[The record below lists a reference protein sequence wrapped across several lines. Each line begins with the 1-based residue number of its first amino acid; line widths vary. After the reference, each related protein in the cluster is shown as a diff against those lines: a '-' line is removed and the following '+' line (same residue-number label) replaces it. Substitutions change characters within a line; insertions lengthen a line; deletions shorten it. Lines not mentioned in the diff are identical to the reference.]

1 MKMITALVRPS
12 KVDAVKNA
20 LVSLNIVGMTVSDVR
35 GFGRQKGQ
43 IERYRGNEFTVDF
56 LQKTKIVVVV
66 DDSKVEAAITAIT
79 EVART
84 GEIGDGKIFV
94 TAVETAIRIRTGDR
108 GESAL

>member
-12 KVDAVKNA
+12 KVDAVKTA
-20 LVSLNIVGMTVSDVR
+20 LVALDIVGMTVSEVR

-43 IERYRGNEFTVDF
+43 VERYRGNEFTVDF
-56 LQKTKIVVVV
+56 LQKSKIVVVV
-66 DDSKVEAAITAIT
+66 DDCKVESAIQAIT
-79 EVART
+79 ESART

-94 TAVETAIRIRTGDR
+94 SPVETAVRIRTGDR

>member
-12 KVDAVKNA
+12 KVDAVKTA
-20 LVSLNIVGMTVSDVR
+20 LVSMEIVGMTVSDVR

-43 IERYRGNEFTVDF
+43 VERYRGNEFTVDF
-56 LQKTKIVVVV
+56 LQKSKVVLVV

-79 EVART
+79 EAART

-94 TAVETAIRIRTGDR
+94 SPVETAIRIRTGDR

>member
-20 LVSLNIVGMTVSDVR
+20 LVALEIVGMTVSDVR

-56 LQKTKIVVVV
+56 LQKCKIIVVV
-66 DDSKVEAAITAIT
+66 DDSKVETAVQAIMEA
-79 EVART
+79 ART

-94 TAVETAIRIRTGDR
+94 NSVETAIRIRTGDR

>member
-12 KVDAVKNA
+12 KVDAVKTA
-20 LVSLNIVGMTVSDVR
+20 LVALDIVGMTVSEVR

-43 IERYRGNEFTVDF
+43 VERYRGNEFTVDF
-56 LQKTKIVVVV
+56 LPKSKIVVVV
-66 DDSKVEAAITAIT
+66 DDTKVEPAIQAIT
-79 EVART
+79 ESART

-94 TAVETAIRIRTGDR
+94 SPVETAIRIRTGDR

>member
-12 KVDAVKNA
+12 KVDAVKDA
-20 LVSLNIVGMTVSDVR
+20 LVSLNIIGMTVSDVR

-66 DDSKVEAAITAIT
+66 DDSQVEAAITAIT